1 MKPLLLFC
9 LLVSDCCKIKKIT
22 TVIPYCFSH
31 CCFGCLPCNT
41 SVCFIKLPVQNNMIS
56 SLFCLEWRWYPH
68 QNKQD
73 VLYHHKIISF
83 FGDSQTDECPLS
95 VHSLARIGEKLGK
108 KPGDW
113 YGPAS
118 VAYVLRWVTF
128 DFCYT
133 YKKLD
138 TLNSLQ
144 LQVQSIT
151 CILIIRAFC
160 FHFL

>member
-1 MKPLLLFC
+1 M
-9 LLVSDCCKIKKIT
+9 
-22 TVIPYCFSH
+22 
-31 CCFGCLPCNT
+31 T
-41 SVCFIKLPVQNNMIS
+41 SW
-56 SLFCLEWRWYPH
+56 LFCLEWRWYPH

-95 VHSLARIGEKLGK
+95 VHSLAKIGEKLGK

-128 DFCYT
+128 DFDYT
-133 YKKLD
+133 YKK
-138 TLNSLQ
+138 
-144 LQVQSIT
+144 
-151 CILIIRAFC
+151 
-160 FHFL
+160 

>member
-1 MKPLLLFC
+1 
-9 LLVSDCCKIKKIT
+9 
-22 TVIPYCFSH
+22 
-31 CCFGCLPCNT
+31 
-41 SVCFIKLPVQNNMIS
+41 MIS
-56 SLFCLEWRWYPH
+56 LLFCLEWRWYPH

-128 DFCYT
+128 DFHYT